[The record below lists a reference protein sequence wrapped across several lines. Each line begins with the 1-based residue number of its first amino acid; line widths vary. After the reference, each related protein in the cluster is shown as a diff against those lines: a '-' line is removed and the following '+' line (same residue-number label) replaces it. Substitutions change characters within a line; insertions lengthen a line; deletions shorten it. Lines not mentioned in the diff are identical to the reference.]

1 MSKEKDKGGRP
12 KIEINWDILDQYLEA
27 GASGVK
33 AAAALGVHYHTLI
46 SRFEERQ
53 LEGFSTFSQYIQ
65 AKRSKGDVDL
75 LMKQHELALEGDKT
89 MLVWKGKSRLKQIE
103 TKEVK
108 HSGNVM
114 PNITITP
121 ASKKE
126 DESDSE

>member
-1 MSKEKDKGGRP
+1 MSKEKDKRGRP
-12 KIEINWDILDQYLEA
+12 KIDINWKKVDECLEA
-27 GASGVK
+27 GANGVQT
-33 AAAALGVHYHTLI
+33 AAYLGVSYDTLCR
-46 SRFEERQ
+46 RFEERQ
-53 LEGFSTFSQYIQ
+53 LSDFAVFADYITY
-65 AKRSKGDVDL
+65 KRSKGDADL
-75 LMKQHELALEGDKT
+75 LMTQHKEALAGCKT

-108 HSGNVM
+108 HSGNLM

>member
-1 MSKEKDKGGRP
+1 MKGGRP
-12 KIEINWDILDQYLEA
+12 KIEINWNKVDEYLEA
-27 GASGVK
+27 GANGVQT
-33 AAAALGVHYHTLI
+33 AAAIGICYATLER
-46 SRFEERQ
+46 RFKERE
-53 LEGFSTFSQYIQ
+53 LEGFVGFVDYI
-65 AKRSKGDVDL
+65 AHKRSKGDADL
-75 LMKQHELALEGDKT
+75 LITQHKEALAGCKT

-126 DESDSE
+126 DEPDSE

>member
-12 KIEINWDILDQYLEA
+12 KIEINWNKVDECLEA
-27 GASGVK
+27 GANGVQT
-33 AAAALGVHYHTLI
+33 AASIGVHYDTLV
-46 SRFEERQ
+46 SRFEERE
-53 LEGFSTFSQYIQ
+53 LEGFSGFSDYIQ
-65 AKRSKGDVDL
+65 AKRGKGDADL
-75 LMKQHELALEGDKT
+75 LIVQHKEALAGCKT

-108 HSGNVM
+108 HSGNLM

-126 DESDSE
+126 DESDSK

>member
-1 MSKEKDKGGRP
+1 MSKEKDKNGRP
-12 KIEINWDILDQYLEA
+12 KIDINWNQIDKYLEA
-27 GASGVK
+27 GCSGNQV
-33 AAAALGVHYHTLI
+33 AAKFGISYKTLER
-46 SRFEERQ
+46 RFKERE
-53 LEGFSTFSQYIQ
+53 LEGFVHFGDYI
-65 AKRSKGDVDL
+65 ASKRSSGDADL
-75 LMKQHELALEGDKT
+75 LMTQHKEALAGCKT

-108 HSGNVM
+108 HSGNIM